1 MKMIRI
7 LLADD
12 HAVVRRGLALVLKQE
27 PDFEV
32 VGEAHDGED
41 AYNRIFD
48 LAPDIVLLDYKMPR
62 WDGFTAARNIRRDM
76 ASARVIILSGAPLED
91 EIFDRLD
98 DVHGY
103 VHKEIS
109 PANLARAIRAVA
121 RGERYF
127 DPMITQALLKQRSAS
142 SKASPP
148 TLSPREHEVL
158 RLMATPATY
167 REIAD
172 QLIVAESTVHTYVR
186 RILKKLDQPNRTQ
199 AVLAANRDGLLA

>member
-1 MKMIRI
+1 MKKIRI
-7 LLADD
+7 LIADD

-27 PDFEV
+27 PDFEI
-32 VGEAHDGED
+32 VGEAHDGQD

-48 LAPDIVLLDYKMPR
+48 LVPDIALLDYKMPH
-62 WDGFTAARNIRRDM
+62 WDGFTAAKQIRRDM
-76 ASARVIILSGAPLED
+76 ASVRVIILSGAPLED

-121 RGERYF
+121 SGERYF
-127 DPMITQALLKQRSAS
+127 DPSITQALLKQRTTS
-142 SKASPP
+142 SKKAVS
-148 TLSPREHEVL
+148 LSPRELEVL
-158 RLMATPATY
+158 QLMATPATY
-167 REIAD
+167 RDIAEE
-172 QLIVAESTVHTYVR
+172 LIVAESTVHTYVR

-199 AVLAANRDGLLA
+199 AVLFANRSGLLM